1 MTPKEMKTTCQ
12 SGEPATDGI
21 ADCGLA
27 TPKFFASSR
36 AIVGVADRT
45 DPSTSKS
52 IIPKPGIR
60 PPSPCYG
67 VASDPRLQLL
77 AAAKHDRKAPTR
89 PSLPRSAPLG
99 KNTRIMASAR
109 SELSLL
115 ARTGHRLLFMGDR
128 GCRLKRDTK
137 INLLSITDAALRAAG
152 IVCCRANSPAAH
164 FKWIVMLRAPH
175 PRRGKTGTNLESLRR
190 RYAQHRFRQIRIELV
205 KNRFTKS
212 GRNAAH
218 HAFNNATN
226 RIAFVA
232 NLFDQRNHFFGRH
245 GVRAANDVLLDVFC
259 FDRGTIDFRND
270 FMNLRDVGDNLEFR
284 IQH

>member
-1 MTPKEMKTTCQ
+1 
-12 SGEPATDGI
+12 
-21 ADCGLA
+21 
-27 TPKFFASSR
+27 
-36 AIVGVADRT
+36 
-45 DPSTSKS
+45 
-52 IIPKPGIR
+52 
-60 PPSPCYG
+60 
-67 VASDPRLQLL
+67 
-77 AAAKHDRKAPTR
+77 
-89 PSLPRSAPLG
+89 
-99 KNTRIMASAR
+99 
-109 SELSLL
+109 
-115 ARTGHRLLFMGDR
+115 
-128 GCRLKRDTK
+128 
-137 INLLSITDAALRAAG
+137 
-152 IVCCRANSPAAH
+152 
-164 FKWIVMLRAPH
+164 MLRAPH

-232 NLFDQRNHFFGRH
+232 NLFDQRHHFFGRH